1 MHGPHFLG
9 SKVLKVSYAFFS
21 FFFLV
26 WHIRL
31 YKNVKSIVYQNHVKL
46 EDNEFGKHICNM
58 HIFCINFLLLH
69 KKLPSYTFQV
79 SETLTWKTNSWNG
92 LQMLITRSSFISNHS
107 YSSTIS
113 HPSHMHIYT
122 PTIPYNTLHNSKILT
137 SLTLPRKHTLKKY
150 CKSIWKSSVYRSS
163 PLSFPLIFGIVCL
176 LIGQAFYH
184 SNLPCDKSSTAYLF
198 QIYTYTHTHTQI

>member
-1 MHGPHFLG
+1 
-9 SKVLKVSYAFFS
+9 
-21 FFFLV
+21 
-26 WHIRL
+26 
-31 YKNVKSIVYQNHVKL
+31 
-46 EDNEFGKHICNM
+46 
-58 HIFCINFLLLH
+58 
-69 KKLPSYTFQV
+69 
-79 SETLTWKTNSWNG
+79 
-92 LQMLITRSSFISNHS
+92 MLITRSSFISNHS

-198 QIYTYTHTHTQI
+198 QIYTYTHTHTNITLLHN